1 MKYRITVLVLFFSL
15 NICLAQDPTVTELRK
30 GSTKSV
36 RVDPDTAKWKWKR
49 GGVVSANLAQG
60 SLSNWAAGGDNFSM
74 AFNAF
79 ANYYLLYRDGRHSWD
94 NSADFNL
101 GYIQTTS
108 LGSRKNDDR
117 IDLLSKY
124 GYNLNNKIFL
134 SGLLNLRT
142 QFFDGFN
149 FNGNVKTF
157 SSTFFAPAYIL
168 VSPGLDYKPSNKLS
182 VFLSPITSR
191 WIVIGNKVLAEQG
204 LYGVPKGRNAV
215 NEMGAFAT
223 VNYNNTFAKNITY
236 KSRLDLFSNY
246 RNKPG
251 NIDLFMTNIVS
262 FKINKYLSTTYNLDL
277 IYDDDVRIFGA
288 NKTSPG
294 LQIKSIL
301 GIGFLYQIT
310 PVRK

>member
-1 MKYRITVLVLFFSL
+1 MKHGLTLYLLIIFL
-15 NICLAQDPTVTELRK
+15 NASVAQDLTVAELRK
-30 GSTKSV
+30 TASKSV
-36 RVDPDTAKWKWKR
+36 KVDADTIQWTWKR
-49 GGVVSANLAQG
+49 GGLVSANLSQG

-74 AFNAF
+74 AFNGF
-79 ANYYLLYRDGRHSWD
+79 ANYFILYREGRHRWD
-94 NSADFNL
+94 NSVDFNI

-124 GYNLNNKIFL
+124 GYNLNNKIYL

-149 FNGNVKTF
+149 YDGNVKTF
-157 SSTFFAPAYIL
+157 SSTFFSPAYIL
-168 VSPGLDYKPSNKLS
+168 MSPGFDYKPNNKLS
-182 VFLSPITSR
+182 VFFSPITSR
-191 WIVIGNKVLAEQG
+191 WIVIGSKVLAAQG
-204 LYGVPKGRNAV
+204 LYGVPAGKHAV
-215 NEMGAFAT
+215 NELGAFAT
-223 VNYNNTFAKNITY
+223 INYNNTFAKSITY

-246 RNKPG
+246 RNNPG